1 MKFIEKTIIGKTF
14 KYKYIETDDPSANDY
29 FNDLDSF
36 LSEHNNYFG
45 TNYKNI
51 NEFNLGEPH
60 RIIKVL

>member
-1 MKFIEKTIIGKTF
+1 MKTKF
-14 KYKYIETDDPSANDY
+14 KYKYIETDDPYANDY

-36 LSEHNNYFG
+36 LSEHNSYFE